1 MDFTIEFIRMFAV
14 GIIYTGPIL
23 LFLVLLIVILG
34 QIIGRHESWNRLDA
48 LYFSFITATT
58 VGYGDFRPASR
69 SGKILA
75 IVIALV
81 GLIFTGIVV
90 AVGVKAVTVAF
101 TQIYDI
107 PVAK

>member
-1 MDFTIEFIRMFAV
+1 MDFTIEFIRMFALGMV
-14 GIIYTGPIL
+14 YTGPIL
-23 LFLVLLIVILG
+23 LFLLLMIIMLG
-34 QIIGRHESWNRLDA
+34 QLVGRYESWNWLDA

-58 VGYGDFRPASR
+58 VGYGDFRPDSR
-69 SGKILA
+69 SGKLLA

-90 AVGVKAVTVAF
+90 AVGVKAITVAF
-101 TQIYDI
+101 AHIYNI